1 MHCIVCS
8 RCSGRSSKRKID
20 LVLPATASEPES
32 PVVTSPTRR
41 RRSNFHQNCLKSV
54 LLFQGAMVWKS
65 TMAYST
71 YIINLTDTDVVRCEY
86 SIASVVAVRDK
97 NTCNLF

>member
-1 MHCIVCS
+1 
-8 RCSGRSSKRKID
+8 
-20 LVLPATASEPES
+20 
-32 PVVTSPTRR
+32 
-41 RRSNFHQNCLKSV
+41 
-54 LLFQGAMVWKS
+54 
-65 TMAYST
+65 MAYST